1 MLRFASLG
9 SGSKGNAT
17 LVQGGDTLVMVD
29 CGFSVRETLRRL
41 DRLHVDPDALDAVL
55 VTHEHGDHCRG
66 VAALSRHLNLPVYLT
81 WGTAASGRCKNPHT
95 MQYIDTHCGFTIGD
109 LLIAPVAV
117 PHDAREPCQFV
128 FSCGGSRLGVLTDL
142 GSVTPWVVENYSGC
156 DALLLEANHD
166 PDMLWAGSYPPGTKA
181 RVAGD
186 WGHLSNG
193 QAAQL
198 LGKLNPEKLQYLVIA
213 HISENNN
220 CLEIARQA
228 LEDELQR
235 AGKVVW
241 ADQVGGFDWLTL
253 S

>member
-17 LVQGGDTLVMVD
+17 LIQGGDTTVMVD
-29 CGFSVRETLRRL
+29 CGFSVKETLRRM
-41 DRLHVDPDALDAVL
+41 DRLNIEPAALDAVL

-66 VAALSRHLNLPVYLT
+66 VAALSRHLDLPVYLT
-81 WGTAASGRCKNPHT
+81 WGTAATGRCDNPHT
-95 MQYIDTHCGFTIGD
+95 VQYIDTHSSFAIGD
-109 LLIAPVAV
+109 LSIVPVAV

-128 FSCGGSRLGVLTDL
+128 FNYAGSRVGVLTDL

-166 PDMLWAGSYPPGTKA
+166 PDMLWAGSYPPNTKA

-186 WGHLSNG
+186 WGHLSNR
-193 QAAQL
+193 QTAQL
-198 LGKLNPEKLQYLVIA
+198 LAQLGPEQLQYLVIA

-220 CLEIARQA
+220 CLDIARQT
-228 LEDELQR
+228 LQPELQR
-235 AGKVVW
+235 AAEVIW
-241 ADQVGGFDWLTL
+241 ADQSEGFDWLTL